1 MFEENFTEFA
11 VHHIVC
17 IHAISLNSKPKV
29 IWQVQCSTA
38 VKILIPVGCQATD

>member
-1 MFEENFTEFA
+1 VFEQYFTEVA
-11 VHHIVC
+11 VRHIVC

-29 IWQVQCSTA
+29 MWQVQCSTA